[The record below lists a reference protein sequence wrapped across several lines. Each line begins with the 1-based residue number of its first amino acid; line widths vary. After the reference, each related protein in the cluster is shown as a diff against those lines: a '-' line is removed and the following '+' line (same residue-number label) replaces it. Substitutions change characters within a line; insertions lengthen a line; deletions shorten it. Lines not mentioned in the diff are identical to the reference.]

1 MYSAY
6 FAVTLPSGE
15 VFLCERNVMNPSCKN
30 KPLVLKE
37 DLLIVSQR
45 EIAPRIFEMT
55 LSGEMVLDM
64 ASGQFLHLRVPDP
77 SKLLRRPISI
87 CQIDKVNKVA
97 TIVYRVERAGTAI
110 LSQMKAGDRVDT
122 MGPQGNGFDL
132 SVVTSGQKAL
142 LIGGGIGVPPLVETA
157 KQLAAKGVDVTSVLG
172 FASKEAVILEEEL
185 SAYGKV
191 YVTTDDGSY
200 GIKGYVSTVVDD
212 LVQNETYDAIYSCG
226 APGMLKYVD
235 QKFENHPHAY
245 LSMESRMA
253 CGMGACYACVVH
265 LKNAQEAANKRVC
278 EDGPVFETGNIIL

>member
-1 MYSAY
+1 
-6 FAVTLPSGE
+6 
-15 VFLCERNVMNPSCKN
+15 MNPSCKN

-37 DLLIVSQR
+37 DLFIVSQR

-64 ASGQFLHLRVPDP
+64 APGQFLHLRVPDP

-157 KQLAAKGVDVTSVLG
+157 KQLAVKGVDVTSILG
-172 FASKEAVILEEEL
+172 FANKEAVILEEEL

-245 LSMESRMA
+245 LSMESRTA

-278 EDGPVFETGNIIL
+278 EDGPVFETGKIIL